1 MSIPENSHECTSSQ
15 YSNLCHKTPTKPSNE
30 AQVCPIEAGPAMQS
44 CAKYEKFDG
53 EWGRRGHR
61 GRRQC
66 GGHKGRESRAD
77 MLFPSPSTLSSII

>member
-1 MSIPENSHECTSSQ
+1 MSIPENSHVNTEVNTQ
-15 YSNLCHKTPTKPSNE
+15 TYAIKTPTKPSNE